1 MWKLFNNMVSAINF
15 GIKHCVC
22 NLVLIPLLLL
32 GEVCAQQLPQ
42 YTQFM
47 YNNLLVNPAYAG
59 ADKALSMT
67 LIHRD
72 QWTGVEGAPNT
83 QAFSASALLPKDKIG
98 LGVSLLYDKIGVHK
112 NLKVL
117 TSYAYRLQLSKETT
131 LSMGLQ
137 VGITNLRADYASLIG
152 NSNDPKLY
160 NSINNTALDFG
171 AGIYLEIPKMKIG
184 IAAPEL
190 LSKKI
195 QVNDSVFIDIRNIN
209 LIGFFG
215 YRLALSSQFDF
226 EPSLL
231 LKYYHDLPLSYDV
244 NLNMVYRKLLTAGLS
259 YRKNESVAAL
269 LKLQLTTQ
277 LQVGYGYDFPI
288 KEAAQLS
295 TASHELMIQ
304 YVFRTVKKNVAS
316 PR

>member
-1 MWKLFNNMVSAINF
+1 MVSAITSCIQYCVF
-15 GIKHCVC
+15 G
-22 NLVLIPLLLL
+22 LVLIPLLLL
-32 GEVCAQQLPQ
+32 GELHAQQLPQ

-47 YNNLLVNPAYAG
+47 YNNLLINPAYAG

-83 QAFSASALLPKDKIG
+83 QAFSASALLPKDKVG

-117 TSYAYRLQLSKETT
+117 TSYAYRLQLTKETT

-137 VGITNLRADYASLIG
+137 VGVTNLRADYASLIG

-171 AGIYLEIPKMKIG
+171 AGIYLETPTLKIG
-184 IAAPEL
+184 IATPEL

-195 QVNDSVFIDIRNIN
+195 QLNDSISLAIRNIN
-209 LIGFFG
+209 LLGFVG
-215 YRLALSSQFDF
+215 YRLALNNQFDF

-231 LKYYHDLPLSYDV
+231 LKYYPDLPLSYDI

-259 YRKNESVAAL
+259 YRKNESLAAL
-269 LKLQLTTQ
+269 LKFQLTTQ
-277 LQVGYGYDFPI
+277 LQVGYAYDFPI
-288 KEAAQLS
+288 NEASQLS